1 MKVIGIYPQGIKYTT
16 VESGWNRPLEIMVQR
31 CYEGFPHYKIDD
43 RYYWYY
49 AQERVYQIED
59 SKTKKIVFVAIA
71 GCPQEVVDY
80 FNENVKGT
88 LENEN

>member
-71 GCPQEVVDY
+71 SCPQEVVDY

-88 LENEN
+88 LK